1 MFKNLFKPK
10 ATNFVAPFDG
20 RIMPIEEVP
29 DPVFSE
35 KAMGDGFAIEM
46 QTGEVY
52 SPVNGEV
59 IALFPTGHAI
69 GIKSEDRNQYL
80 IHLGLNT
87 VNFKGEGFT
96 TLVEVGQKVK
106 QGELISKVD
115 LEFFKKQS
123 ISMISPIIVTN
134 ANQRKI
140 RILKEGSV
148 KAKESDI
155 IAIIP

>member
-115 LEFFKKQS
+115 L
-123 ISMISPIIVTN
+123 
-134 ANQRKI
+134 
-140 RILKEGSV
+140 
-148 KAKESDI
+148 
-155 IAIIP
+155 

>member
-115 LEFFKKQS
+115 LDFFKKQS

-140 RILKEGSV
+140 RILKEGYV

>member
-140 RILKEGSV
+140 RILKEGYV

>member
-1 MFKNLFKPK
+1 MFKNLLKPK

-140 RILKEGSV
+140 RILKEGYV

>member
-96 TLVEVGQKVK
+96 PLVEVGQKVK

-140 RILKEGSV
+140 RILKEGYV

>member
-69 GIKSEDRNQYL
+69 VIKSEDRNQYL

-140 RILKEGSV
+140 RILKEGYV